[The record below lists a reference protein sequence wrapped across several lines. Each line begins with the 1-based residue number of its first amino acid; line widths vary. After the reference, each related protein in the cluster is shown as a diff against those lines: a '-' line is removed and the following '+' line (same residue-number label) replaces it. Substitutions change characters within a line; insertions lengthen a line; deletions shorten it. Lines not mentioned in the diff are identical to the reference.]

1 MGAGE
6 MEGEVTSDSE
16 AGAAAMTSKPV
27 AACKIKVEGSQMTN
41 STMYPFVSMAL

>member
-16 AGAAAMTSKPV
+16 AGAAAMTSKP

-41 STMYPFVSMAL
+41 STMNPFVSMVL